1 MHGPVVRLP
10 VSTLLVIHSGCHTIS
25 PEVVPLLTSTSST
38 LIANT
43 TLISNTRLII
53 LSSTLSG
60 ALTGLPAVSVI
71 TLASLKLHASSY
83 GPWGESYYWPTID
96 LVPVCGC
103 PSQVTLSSGIVLP
116 YTLNT
121 SDCVQAQQWCCR
133 VSLLYKPR
141 HCRSSPMC

>member
-1 MHGPVVRLP
+1 MQGPVVRLP
-10 VSTLLVIHSGCHTIS
+10 VAVLTLLAIHSHTVS
-25 PEVVPLLTSTSST
+25 PEVVPLPTSST
-38 LIANT
+38 LIAST
-43 TLISNTRLII
+43 ALISNTRPII

-71 TLASLKLHASSY
+71 ALASLKLPSSSR
-83 GPWGESYYWPTID
+83 GPWDESYYWPTTD

-133 VSLLYKPR
+133 VSLLYKLR